1 MELNDTNYVEPKEI
15 TDCET
20 NGEAREKLA
29 RFIFA
34 LRHFKERDLT
44 RMQDYL
50 QQFYV
55 IETNPKI
62 AEVIEDMHTLI
73 RFVKEFLYG
82 TKKGENYEK
91 KDY

>member
-1 MELNDTNYVEPKEI
+1 MELNDANYVEPKEI

-20 NGEAREKLA
+20 NEKAREKLA
-29 RFIFA
+29 RFIS
-34 LRHFKERDLT
+34 RIKYFKERDLT
-44 RMQDYL
+44 RMQNYL

-62 AEVIEDMHTLI
+62 SEVISDMHTLI

-82 TKKGENYEK
+82 TK
-91 KDY
+91 

>member
-34 LRHFKERDLT
+34 LRYFKERDLT
-44 RMQDYL
+44 RMQHYL

-62 AEVIEDMHTLI
+62 AEVIEDMNTLI

-82 TKKGENYEK
+82 TK
-91 KDY
+91 

>member
-1 MELNDTNYVEPKEI
+1 MELNDLNYVEPKEI

-20 NGEAREKLA
+20 DENARERLA

-34 LRHFKERDLT
+34 LRYFKERDLT
-44 RMQDYL
+44 RMQNYL

-82 TKKGENYEK
+82 TK
-91 KDY
+91 